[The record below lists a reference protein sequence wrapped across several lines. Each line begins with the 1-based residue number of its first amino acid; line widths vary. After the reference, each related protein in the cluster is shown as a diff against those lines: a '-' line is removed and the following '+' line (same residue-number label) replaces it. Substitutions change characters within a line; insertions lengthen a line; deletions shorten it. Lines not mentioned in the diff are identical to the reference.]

1 MRIGIWAHRG
11 TMSFI
16 KVATLLLSGD
26 STHYFLT
33 VFCMCVLLHVTVTN
47 GMIHFVIVLS
57 LFHKW
62 RGEKWLH
69 DFSRVLEL
77 VGGKTGH
84 CTTKICFLSQ
94 HPYQYFI
101 LLPLF

>member
-1 MRIGIWAHRG
+1 MRIGIWAHCG

-33 VFCMCVLLHVTVTN
+33 VFCMCVLLYVTVTN

-57 LFHKW
+57 LFHK
-62 RGEKWLH
+62 
-69 DFSRVLEL
+69 
-77 VGGKTGH
+77 
-84 CTTKICFLSQ
+84 
-94 HPYQYFI
+94 
-101 LLPLF
+101 